1 MCAVILLLQNLSGK
15 EFVQANATERL
26 AFILDQ
32 GSVVDDYGQMLLIL
46 ACALTLAVPW
56 ANLR

>member
-1 MCAVILLLQNLSGK
+1 MLLKGVRS
-15 EFVQANATERL
+15 FWT
-26 AFILDQ
+26 LDQ

-46 ACALTLAVPW
+46 PCALTLAVPW